1 MIEERKNGQFVV
13 PGKKLGVIEE
23 FISKDGTY
31 VKDGI
36 IYSKNI
42 GYILMDFANKNVS
55 VYPVVSNLNVPKVGS
70 IVVGSITN
78 LQSSQAFI
86 RINKVGNKFITGYF
100 TGILHI
106 SDLSFKYTERM
117 FESVKVGDIIRARVI
132 SKKNKRIHLTTKDEG
147 LGVINSYCSQC
158 GNILSIR
165 GKELKCDSC
174 NNFEKRK
181 TASDY
186 GKGVL

>member
-1 MIEERKNGQFVV
+1 MSKDRKSGLFVV

-23 FISKDGTY
+23 FIPKDGTY

-55 VYPVVSNLNVPKVGS
+55 VYPVIEKLNVPKVGS
-70 IVVGSITN
+70 IVVGSVTN
-78 LQSSQAFI
+78 IQSSQAFV
-86 RINKVGNKFITGYF
+86 RINKVGNKFIKGYY

-106 SDLSFKYTERM
+106 SDLSFKYTEKM
-117 FESVKVGDIIRARVI
+117 FESVKSGDIIRARVI
-132 SKKNKRIHLTTKDEG
+132 SKKNNTIHLTTKDEG

-158 GNILSIR
+158 GNILSIK
-165 GKELKCDSC
+165 GKGLKCGSC